1 MTNEESITSNLKS
14 GSELSE
20 NFVVPPKEKKD
31 WIEAMCQR
39 EAIPKPERTDTI
51 ADFCKEWKISE
62 STYDYQRRKKENRRR
77 IVEIWLI
84 EASNGGNEVLA
95 KLKENA
101 LLGKE
106 KSIEM
111 YLKFV
116 LELAENLDIKSD
128 GKVIQIYAGKSI
140 QGYNKTKDEGQ
151 PEKQESS
158 EGGFVSGVM

>member
-1 MTNEESITSNLKS
+1 MNEEVSMS
-14 GSELSE
+14 GNNQEGAVEALDIE
-20 NFVVPPKEKKD
+20 RPKKN
-31 WIEAMCQR
+31 WIEAMCER
-39 EAIPKPERTDTI
+39 EATPKAAREGTI
-51 ADFCKEWKISE
+51 ESFCKEWGISE
-62 STYDYQRRKKENRRR
+62 STYGYQKRLKENKKR
-77 IVEIWLI
+77 IVEIWLN

-128 GKVIQIYAGKSI
+128 GKAIVINKILYGANDTSQIYPKGLPDTISES
-140 QGYNKTKDEGQ
+140 NTKPTVQ
-151 PEKQESS
+151 
-158 EGGFVSGVM
+158 